1 MANYEALAQ
10 AMFPNITRTP
20 ADYEIQYPPRQLKEG
35 ARVTR
40 IAPSPTGYLHL
51 GTFFTSM
58 VNRLTADATDGVFF
72 FRLEDTDK
80 KREVEGGADD
90 ILKGMGDFGLT
101 IDEGFVAPGQIT
113 GDYGPYQQS
122 CRADIY
128 QAYVKDLVAKNLAYP
143 CFCTEEQRQQSR
155 EKQEQDKVRTGYYGE
170 YALCR
175 NLTVDEAL
183 ARISAGDSYV
193 VRLRSMG
200 SEENRIKF
208 DDMIKGTIEMPEN
221 DEDIVL
227 LKSDGIPTYHFAHAV
242 DDHLMRT
249 THVIRGDEWI
259 SSVPKHLQLFKTLGF
274 KPPKYAH
281 VSPIMVEDNGNKR
294 KLSKRKDPQAAMHFY
309 AQQGYPADSVLEY
322 LLTIAN
328 SDYEDWR
335 RANPTA
341 DRSAFKF
348 NLKKMSVSGAL
359 FDLDKLNDVSKN
371 TIARMDAKAVT
382 EQVLAWADEYA
393 ADFAALL
400 RQDMDYTEGIFSID
414 RGNAKPRKD
423 IAKWSDVP
431 DYVAYFF
438 QSLYVNPLELP
449 ENISPADAAA
459 VLNAYAKVYNADE
472 DKQQWF
478 DTVKR
483 ICADLGFCP
492 DVKQY
497 KADPTA
503 WKGHVG
509 DMSSVIRIAVTG
521 RRNTPDL
528 CAIMQQL
535 GKDEVQKRLAHA
547 CSELENRV

>member
-1 MANYEALAQ
+1 MSIYKQLAEV
-10 AMFPNITRTP
+10 MFPDVTITP
-20 ADYEIQYPPRQLKEG
+20 AEYEEKYPIRQLKEG

-58 VNRLTADATDGVFF
+58 VNRMTADATDGVFF

-90 ILKGMGDFGLT
+90 ILKGMNDFGLT
-101 IDEGFVAPGQIT
+101 IDEGFVAPGVIS

-122 CRADIY
+122 QRATIY
-128 QAYVKDLVAKNLAYP
+128 HTYVKSLVEQNLAYP
-143 CFCTEEQRQQSR
+143 CFCSEEERQAAREEQ
-155 EKQEQDKVRTGYYGE
+155 EAAKDRTGYYGK
-170 YALCR
+170 YAICR
-175 NLTVDEAL
+175 NLTAEEAL
-183 ARISAGDSYV
+183 EKIQQGAPYV

-221 DEDIVL
+221 DEDLVL
-227 LKSDGIPTYHFAHAV
+227 LKSDGIPTYHFAHAI

-328 SDYEDWR
+328 SDFEDWR
-335 RANPTA
+335 RRNQTA
-341 DRSAFKF
+341 SRSEFKF

-359 FDLDKLNDVSKN
+359 FDLVKLNDVSKT
-371 TIARMDAKAVT
+371 TIARMDAKTVT
-382 EQVLAWADEYA
+382 DKVIAWAEEYDDA
-393 ADFAALL
+393 FANLL
-400 RQDMDYTEGIFSID
+400 KRDMEYTLSIFSID

-423 IAKWSDVP
+423 IAKWSEVP
-431 DYVAYFF
+431 EYISFF
-438 QSLYVNPLELP
+438 FEETYNNALELP
-449 ENISPADAAA
+449 ENIAPADAAA
-459 VLNAYAKVYNADE
+459 VLAKYATVYNPAE
-472 DKQQWF
+472 DKDAWF
-478 DTVKR
+478 ATVKS
-483 ICADLGFCP
+483 ICEELGFCP

-509 DMSSVIRIAVTG
+509 DVSSVIRIAMTG

-528 CAIMQQL
+528 CSIMQTL
-535 GKDEVQKRLAHA
+535 GSDVVNSRLQTAIDTF
-547 CSELENRV
+547 SK

>member
-1 MANYEALAQ
+1 MSIYSELAQ
-10 AMFPNITRTP
+10 AMFPHIDKTP
-20 ADYEIQYPPRQLKEG
+20 ADYELMYPARQLKEG

-58 VNRLTADATDGVFF
+58 VNRLTADATDGIFF

-90 ILKGMGDFGLT
+90 ILTGINAFGLS
-101 IDEGFVAPGQIT
+101 IDEGFVAPGEIR

-122 CRADIY
+122 ERAEIY
-128 QAYVKDLVAKNLAYP
+128 QAYVKSLVSDGLAYP
-143 CFCTEEQRQQSR
+143 CFCSEETRQAAR
-155 EKQEQDKVRTGYYGE
+155 EQQEANKDRTGYYGE
-170 YALCR
+170 YAVCR
-175 NLTVDEAL
+175 SIDTADAL
-183 ARISAGDSYV
+183 QRVQNGDSYV
-193 VRLRSMG
+193 VRLRSNG
-200 SEENRIKF
+200 SEQNRIKF

-227 LKSDGIPTYHFAHAV
+227 LKSDGIPTYHFAHAI

-328 SDYEDWR
+328 SDFEDWR

-341 DRSAFKF
+341 DRREFKF

-371 TIARMDAKAVT
+371 VIARMDGETVT
-382 EQVLAWADEYA
+382 RYVEQWAAEYDPA
-393 ADFAALL
+393 FAAILNKD
-400 RQDMDYTEGIFSID
+400 RDYTVGILSIE

-423 IAKWSDVP
+423 IARWSDVQE
-431 DYVAYFF
+431 YISYFF
-438 QSLYVNPLELP
+438 EELYDNTLELP
-449 ENISPADAAA
+449 ETISPADAAA
-459 VLNAYAKVYNADE
+459 ALKAYMKVYDPAH

-478 DTVKR
+478 DTIKG
-483 ICADLGFCP
+483 ICADLGFSP
-492 DVKQY
+492 DVKEY
-497 KADPTA
+497 KKNPDNY
-503 WKGHVG
+503 KGHVG
-509 DMSSVIRIAVTG
+509 DVSTIIRIAMTG

-528 CAIMQQL
+528 CSIMQQL
-535 GKDEVQKRLAHA
+535 GVETVNKRIETAITVF
-547 CSELENRV
+547 ENRS

>member
-1 MANYEALAQ
+1 MSIYAKLAN
-10 AMFPNITRTP
+10 AMFPNITKTP
-20 ADYEIQYPPRQLKEG
+20 ADYEELYPQRQLAEG

-51 GTFFTSM
+51 GTFFTSL
-58 VNRLTADATDGVFF
+58 VNRMTADSTGGLFF

-90 ILKGMGDFGLT
+90 ILKGMNDFGLT
-101 IDEGFVAPGQIT
+101 IDEGFVAPGVIS

-122 CRADIY
+122 KRAEIY
-128 QAYVKDLVAKNLAYP
+128 HAYVKQLVEQNLAYP
-143 CFCTEEQRQQSR
+143 CFCSEEARQAAR
-155 EKQEQDKVRTGYYGE
+155 EQQEAAKDRTGYYGK
-170 YALCR
+170 YAICR
-175 NLTVDEAL
+175 SLTPEEAL
-183 ARISAGDSYV
+183 AKIESGESYV

-200 SEENRIKF
+200 SESNRIKF

-341 DRSAFKF
+341 ARNTFKF

-359 FDLDKLNDVSKN
+359 FDLDKLNDVSKT
-371 TIARMDAKAVT
+371 TIARMDAEVVT
-382 EQVLAWADEYA
+382 DKVIAWAEEYA
-393 ADFAALL
+393 PDFAALL
-400 RQDMDYTEGIFSID
+400 KRDRAYTVAIFSID
-414 RGNAKPRKD
+414 RYNAKPRKD
-423 IAKWSDVP
+423 IAMWSEVP
-431 DYVAYFF
+431 DYVSYFF
-438 QSLYVNPLELP
+438 PELYNNALELP
-449 ENISPADAAA
+449 EHIAPADAAA
-459 VLNAYAKVYNADE
+459 VLSTYKGVYDASQ
-472 DKQQWF
+472 DKDTWF
-478 DTVKR
+478 TTVKS
-483 ICADLGFCP
+483 ICESLGFCP

-509 DMSSVIRIAVTG
+509 DVSTIIRIAITG

-528 CAIMQQL
+528 CSIMQTL
-535 GKDEVQKRLAHA
+535 GIATVNSRLDAA
-547 CSELENRV
+547 INAFNN

>member
-1 MANYEALAQ
+1 MSIHLQLAET
-10 AMFPNITRTP
+10 MFPNIHKTP
-20 ADYEIQYPPRQLKEG
+20 ADYEELFPARNLKDG

-58 VNRLTADATDGVFF
+58 VNRLTADASDGVFF

-90 ILKGMGDFGLT
+90 ILKGINEFGLS
-101 IDEGFVAPGQIT
+101 IDEGFVAPGVIE
-113 GDYGPYQQS
+113 GNYGPYQQS
-122 CRADIY
+122 LRAEIY
-128 QAYVKDLVAKNLAYP
+128 HAFVKDLVAQGLAYP
-143 CFCTEEQRQQSR
+143 CFCSEEQRQTAR
-155 EKQEQDKVRTGYYGE
+155 EQQEQNKDRTGYYGK

-175 NLTVDEAL
+175 NLTVEEAL
-183 ARISAGDSYV
+183 ERIKNGESYV

-208 DDMIKGTIEMPEN
+208 DDMIKGSIEMPEN

-274 KPPKYAH
+274 KAPKYAH

-328 SDYEDWR
+328 SDFEDWR

-341 DRSAFKF
+341 DRKQFKF

-371 TIARMDAKAVT
+371 VIARMDAQSV
-382 EQVLAWADEYA
+382 EQQVEKWADEYD

-400 RQDMDYTEGIFSID
+400 KKDKDYSVGIFSID

-423 IAKWSDVP
+423 IARWSDVP
-431 DYVAYFF
+431 EYVSYFF
-438 QSLYVNPLELP
+438 AETYENALELP
-449 ENISPADAAA
+449 ENINAADAAA
-459 VLNAYAKVYNADE
+459 ILKAYGEVYDASQ
-472 DKQQWF
+472 DKQAWF
-478 DTVKR
+478 DTVKS
-483 ICADLGFCP
+483 ICADLGFSP
-492 DVKQY
+492 DVKAY

-503 WKGHVG
+503 FKGHVG
-509 DMSSVIRIAVTG
+509 DVSTVIRVAITG

-528 CAIMQQL
+528 CSIMQLL
-535 GKDEVQKRLAHA
+535 GKDTVNDRLQAAIHVF
-547 CSELENRV
+547 ENRI

>member
-1 MANYEALAQ
+1 MSIYKQLAE
-10 AMFPNITRTP
+10 AMFPDVTKTP
-20 ADYEIQYPPRQLKEG
+20 AEYEDIYPIRQLKDG

-58 VNRLTADATDGVFF
+58 VNRMTADATGGVFY

-90 ILKGMGDFGLT
+90 ILKGMNDFGLT
-101 IDEGFVAPGQIT
+101 IDEGFVAPGEIK

-122 CRADIY
+122 QRAAIY
-128 QAYVKDLVAKNLAYP
+128 HTYVKSLIEQNLAYP
-143 CFCTEEQRQQSR
+143 CFCSEEQRQAAR
-155 EKQEQDKVRTGYYGE
+155 EQQEAAKDRTGYYGK
-170 YALCR
+170 YAICR
-175 NLTVDEAL
+175 NLTAEEAL
-183 ARISAGDSYV
+183 EKIQNGLPYV

-294 KLSKRKDPQAAMHFY
+294 KLSTRKDPQAAMHFY

-328 SDYEDWR
+328 SDFEDWR
-335 RANPTA
+335 RGNQTA
-341 DRSAFKF
+341 PRNQFKF

-359 FDLDKLNDVSKN
+359 FDLNKLNDVSKI
-371 TIARMDAKAVT
+371 TIARMDAQTVADKVI
-382 EQVLAWADEYA
+382 AWAEEYD

-400 RQDMDYTEGIFSID
+400 KNDMDYTVRIFSID

-423 IAKWSDVP
+423 IAKWNEVP
-431 DYVAYFF
+431 EYISYFF
-438 QSLYVNPLELP
+438 NDNFALELP
-449 ENISPADAAA
+449 ETISPADAAA
-459 VLNAYAKVYNADE
+459 ILTKYAPVYDPAQ
-472 DKQQWF
+472 DKDAWF
-478 DTVKR
+478 ATVKS
-483 ICADLGFCP
+483 ICEELGFCP

-509 DMSSVIRIAVTG
+509 DVSTVIRVAMTG

-528 CAIMQQL
+528 CSIMQTL
-535 GKDEVQKRLAHA
+535 GTDVVNTRLNNAIHEF
-547 CSELENRV
+547 SNRV

>member
-1 MANYEALAQ
+1 MSIYAKLANT
-10 AMFPNITRTP
+10 MFPNITKTP
-20 ADYEIQYPPRQLKEG
+20 ADYEKQFPQRQLAEG

-58 VNRLTADATDGVFF
+58 VNRMTADSTGGLFF

-90 ILKGMGDFGLT
+90 ILKGMNDFGLT
-101 IDEGFVAPGQIT
+101 IDEGFVAPGEIR

-122 CRADIY
+122 QRADIY
-128 QAYVKDLVAKNLAYP
+128 HAYVKTLVEQNLAYP
-143 CFCTEEQRQQSR
+143 CFCSEEARQAAR
-155 EKQEQDKVRTGYYGE
+155 EQQEAAKDRTGYYGK
-170 YALCR
+170 YAICR
-175 NLTVDEAL
+175 NLTAEEAL
-183 ARISAGDSYV
+183 AKIEAGESYV

-274 KPPKYAH
+274 KAPKYAH

-328 SDYEDWR
+328 SDFEDWR

-341 DRSAFKF
+341 PRSNFKF

-359 FDLDKLNDVSKN
+359 FDLNKLNDVSKS
-371 TIARMDAKAVT
+371 TIARMDAETVT
-382 EQVLAWADEYA
+382 DKVIAWAEEYA
-393 ADFAALL
+393 PEFAALL
-400 RQDMDYTEGIFSID
+400 KRDHAYTVAMFSID
-414 RGNAKPRKD
+414 RYNAKPRKD
-423 IAKWSDVP
+423 IAMWSEVP
-431 DYVAYFF
+431 EYVSYFF
-438 QSLYVNPLELP
+438 EELYSNSLELP
-449 ENISPADAAA
+449 EHISPADAAA
-459 VLNAYAKVYNADE
+459 VLSAYKGVYNAAE
-472 DKQQWF
+472 DKDAWF
-478 DTVKR
+478 ATVKS
-483 ICADLGFCP
+483 ICEDLGFCP

-509 DMSSVIRIAVTG
+509 DVSSIIRIAMTG

-528 CAIMQQL
+528 CSIMQTL
-535 GKDEVQKRLAHA
+535 GVDTVNSRLDAA
-547 CSELENRV
+547 INAFNN

>member
-1 MANYEALAQ
+1 
-10 AMFPNITRTP
+10 MFPNVDKTP
-20 ADYEIQYPPRQLKEG
+20 AEYEEIYPLRQLKEG

-58 VNRLTADATDGVFF
+58 VNRMTADATDGVFY

-90 ILKGMGDFGLT
+90 ILKGMNDFGLT
-101 IDEGFVAPGQIT
+101 IDEGFVAPGEIK

-122 CRADIY
+122 QRAHIY
-128 QAYVKDLVAKNLAYP
+128 HTYVKSLVEQNLAYP
-143 CFCTEEQRQQSR
+143 CFCSEEQRQVAR
-155 EKQEQDKVRTGYYGE
+155 EQQEAAKDRTGYYGK
-170 YALCR
+170 YAVCR
-175 NLTVDEAL
+175 NLTAEEAL
-183 ARISAGDSYV
+183 EKIQSGLPYV

-328 SDYEDWR
+328 SDFEDWR
-335 RANPTA
+335 RGNQSAP
-341 DRSAFKF
+341 RSSFKF

-359 FDLDKLNDVSKN
+359 FDLNKLNDVSKI
-371 TIARMDAKAVT
+371 TIARMDAQTVT
-382 EQVLAWADEYA
+382 DKVIAWAEEYD
-393 ADFAALL
+393 ADFAATLK
-400 RQDMDYTEGIFSID
+400 QDMEYAIRIFSID

-423 IAKWSDVP
+423 IAKWSEVP
-431 DYVAYFF
+431 EYVSYFF
-438 QSLYVNPLELP
+438 SDDFEIELP
-449 ENISPADAAA
+449 EHISPADAAA
-459 VLNAYAKVYNADE
+459 ILTKYKTVYDPAQ
-472 DKQQWF
+472 DKDDWF
-478 DTVKR
+478 ATVKS
-483 ICADLGFCP
+483 ICEELGFCP

-509 DMSSVIRIAVTG
+509 DVSTVIRLAMTG

-528 CAIMQQL
+528 CSIMQTL
-535 GKDEVQKRLAHA
+535 GIDEVQKRLNTAIHTF
-547 CSELENRV
+547 SN

>member
-1 MANYEALAQ
+1 MSIYAKLAN
-10 AMFPNITRTP
+10 AMFPNITKTP
-20 ADYEIQYPPRQLKEG
+20 ADYEEQFPQRQLAEG

-58 VNRLTADATDGVFF
+58 VNRMTADSTGGLFF

-90 ILKGMGDFGLT
+90 ILKGMNDFGLT
-101 IDEGFVAPGQIT
+101 IDEGFVAPGEIK
-113 GDYGPYQQS
+113 GAYGPYQQS
-122 CRADIY
+122 QRADIY
-128 QAYVKDLVAKNLAYP
+128 HAYVKTLVEQNLAYP
-143 CFCTEEQRQQSR
+143 CFCSEEARQAAR
-155 EKQEQDKVRTGYYGE
+155 EQQEAAKDRTGYYGK
-170 YALCR
+170 YAICR
-175 NLTVDEAL
+175 NLTAEEAL
-183 ARISAGDSYV
+183 TKIEAGESYV

-341 DRSAFKF
+341 ARNTFKF

-359 FDLDKLNDVSKN
+359 FDLNKLNDVSKT
-371 TIARMDAKAVT
+371 TIARMDAEVVADKVI
-382 EQVLAWADEYA
+382 AWAEEYA
-393 ADFAALL
+393 PDFAALL
-400 RQDMDYTEGIFSID
+400 KRDRAYTVAMFSID
-414 RGNAKPRKD
+414 RYNAKPRKD
-423 IAKWSDVP
+423 IAMWSEVP
-431 DYVAYFF
+431 EYVSYFF
-438 QSLYVNPLELP
+438 PELYNNTLELP
-449 ENISPADAAA
+449 EHISPADAAA
-459 VLNAYAKVYNADE
+459 VLSAYKGVYDASQ
-472 DKQQWF
+472 DKDTWF
-478 DTVKR
+478 ATVKGL
-483 ICADLGFCP
+483 CEELGFCP

-509 DMSSVIRIAVTG
+509 DVSSIIRIAITG

-528 CAIMQQL
+528 CSIMQTL
-535 GKDEVQKRLAHA
+535 GLDTVNSRLDAA
-547 CSELENRV
+547 INAFNN

>member
-1 MANYEALAQ
+1 MSIYKQLAA
-10 AMFPNITRTP
+10 AMFPNVDVTP
-20 ADYEIQYPPRQLKEG
+20 AEYEDKHPQRQLKDG

-58 VNRLTADATDGVFF
+58 VNRMTADATDGIFF

-90 ILKGMGDFGLT
+90 ILKGMNDFGLT
-101 IDEGFVAPGQIT
+101 IDEGFIAPGQIA

-122 CRADIY
+122 QRAHIY
-128 QAYVKDLVAKNLAYP
+128 HAFVKDLVEKNLAYP
-143 CFCTEEQRQQSR
+143 CFCSEEQRQAAR
-155 EKQEQDKVRTGYYGE
+155 EQQEAAKDRTGYYGK

-175 NLTVDEAL
+175 NLTAEEAL
-183 ARISAGDSYV
+183 EKIQNGLPYV

-341 DRSAFKF
+341 PRSNFKF

-359 FDLDKLNDVSKN
+359 FDLDKLNDVSK
-371 TIARMDAKAVT
+371 TTSARMDAKSFTDKVI
-382 EQVLAWADEYA
+382 AWEEEYA
-393 ADFAALL
+393 PDFAMLL
-400 RQDMDYTEGIFSID
+400 NNDRAYADRIFSID

-423 IAKWSDVP
+423 IAKWNEVP
-431 DYVAYFF
+431 EYISFF
-438 QSLYVNPLELP
+438 FDATYSNALELP
-449 ENISPADAAA
+449 EHISPADAAA
-459 VLNAYAKVYNADE
+459 VLSKYATVYDPQQ
-472 DKQQWF
+472 DKDAWF
-478 DTVKR
+478 ATVKS
-483 ICADLGFCP
+483 ICEELGFCP

-509 DMSSVIRIAVTG
+509 DVSTIIRIVITG

-528 CAIMQQL
+528 CSIMQTL
-535 GKDEVQKRLAHA
+535 GVDTVNQRLQTAINEF
-547 CSELENRV
+547 SNRV